1 VKTDSRKFLALRQ
14 KLVLGFV
21 LYNLILVFGV
31 PAVYY
36 GYFYPKESESL
47 EVLTKGIEKQ
57 ATARLPDLLDP
68 IDLERIERVL
78 PRIIVVRELKYVG
91 VFGPDKKLL
100 KEKFEDEKVIEDPL
114 EINNPVLK
122 DGRFIGSYKLIFT
135 QKYIKEEIRKR
146 VNRALVI
153 LLINAILSY
162 FLLMYFLRF
171 VITKQLEDLTNFINS
186 FDASSTKSPD
196 FLEMNKK
203 RVFKDEFDLISVE
216 MNKLVSK
223 VVHQNKQEQTRYNI
237 IESEVYKRTDALLQS
252 KQKADKA
259 VQEKVEF
266 IGSVSHE
273 IRNPINAI
281 LGFSD
286 LLSKELEGSDK
297 MELVRPIV
305 DSSAIL
311 LKLVNDLLDISK
323 VEVGKLKI
331 EMLPVKISDF
341 IKSLERVYRPKVE
354 GKGIAFNSIIDENFP
369 KFLKIDALRLSQVIA
384 NLLENSIK
392 FTKEGFIK
400 ISYNHS
406 HSKTSNRVN
415 LKIAVEDTGIGIPKE
430 DWPIIF
436 EKFRQPKAQSFQK
449 YQGSGLGLSICKK
462 ITQLMGGDINIVEK
476 TGPGSLFVID
486 LPEIILASSQ
496 DFKLEE
502 RKEDFVFEKSKVLVV
517 EDEKINQD
525 LIKWN
530 LKAFPIELIM
540 ANNGKEGI
548 NLALMHKPDLILMD
562 ILMPNMDGIEAI
574 ELIKVYEGLKNI
586 PIIVITAI
594 AGPELDNKIKNLV
607 NGILRKPVLQHD
619 LYIELAKFLPH
630 KLKKRELEKTKETD
644 GEDVISETT
653 RKKMEE
659 LFLPSLIDLDET
671 MAIEEGSKLAQNILT
686 FAKNNNLKSITQW
699 AETFQD
705 ALKKFDIR
713 KIKSLIAE
721 LKKKILT

>member
-1 VKTDSRKFLALRQ
+1 MKTDSRKFLALRQ
-14 KLVLGFV
+14 KLIFAFV
-21 LYNLILVFGV
+21 IYNILLVFGV
-31 PAVYY
+31 PAFFY
-36 GYFYPKESESL
+36 GISYQNEKASL
-47 EVLTKGIEKQ
+47 EILTTAVEKS
-57 ATARLPDLLDP
+57 ATLRLQTLLDP
-68 IDLERIERVL
+68 LDLAKLERVL
-78 PRIIVVRELKYVG
+78 PRLIIIPELKYIG

-100 KEKFEDEKVIEDPL
+100 AEKYEDEKIIENPL
-114 EINNPVLK
+114 EFVIPVYK
-122 DGRFIGSYKLIFT
+122 EGRYLGSFKVIYTEKFIKKEVRDRIQRILIVLFL
-135 QKYIKEEIRKR
+135 
-146 VNRALVI
+146 NALFSFF
-153 LLINAILSY
+153 LIIYL
-162 FLLMYFLRF
+162 LRF
-171 VITKQLEDLTNFINS
+171 TVTKQLEDLTNFINS

-196 FLEMNKK
+196 LLEMNRK
-203 RVFKDEFDLISVE
+203 RIFRDEFDVVAAE

-223 VVHQNKQEQTRYNI
+223 VVHQNKEEQKRYNV

-259 VQEKVEF
+259 AQEKVEF

-305 DSSAIL
+305 DSSTIL

-341 IKSLERVYRPKVE
+341 IKSLERVYRPKIE

-369 KFLKIDALRLSQVIA
+369 KLLKIDALRLSQVIA

-406 HSKTSNRVN
+406 HSKTPNRVN
-415 LKIAVEDTGIGIPKE
+415 LKIAVEDTGMGIPKE
-430 DWPIIF
+430 DWPLIF

-476 TGPGSLFVID
+476 SGPGSLFVID
-486 LPEIILASSQ
+486 LPEIILASAQ
-496 DFKLEE
+496 DFKIEE
-502 RKEDFVFEKSKVLVV
+502 HKEDFVFEKSKVLVV

-540 ANNGKEGI
+540 ANNGKEAI
-548 NLALMHKPDLILMD
+548 NLALMHKPNLILMD

-574 ELIKVYEGLKNI
+574 ELIKVYEGLKSI

-594 AGPELDNKIKNLV
+594 AGPEVDKKVKHLV
-607 NGILRKPVLQHD
+607 NGIIRKPVLQRD
-619 LYIELAKFLPH
+619 LYTELAKFLPH
-630 KLKKRELEKTKETD
+630 KLKKREIEKTKEVD
-644 GEDVISETT
+644 GEDVISESI

-659 LFLPSLIDLDET
+659 LFLPSLIDFDET
-671 MAIEEGSKLAQNILT
+671 MAIEEGNKLAQSILT
-686 FAKNNNLKSITQW
+686 FAKNNNSKSITLW
-699 AETFQD
+699 AETFQE
-705 ALKKFDIR
+705 ALKKFDI
-713 KIKSLIAE
+713 KKVKNLTSE
-721 LKKKILT
+721 LKKKILA

>member
-1 VKTDSRKFLALRQ
+1 MKNDSRKFLALRQ
-14 KLVLGFV
+14 KLVFGFV
-21 LYNLILVFGV
+21 IYNLFLVFGV

-36 GYFYPKESESL
+36 GYFYPKEGESL
-47 EVLTKGIEKQ
+47 ELLTKGIEKQ
-57 ATARLPDLLDP
+57 ATTRLQDLLDP
-68 IDLERIERVL
+68 LDLERIQRVL
-78 PRIIVVRELKYVG
+78 PRIIVVRELKYFG

-100 KEKFEDEKVIEDPL
+100 AEKFEDEKEIVDPL
-114 EINNPVLK
+114 IINNPVIK
-122 DGRFIGSYKLIFT
+122 DGKYLGSYKMTFT
-135 QKYIKEEIRKR
+135 QKYIREEIRKR

-153 LLINAILSY
+153 LLINAILS
-162 FLLMYFLRF
+162 FLLLMYFMRF
-171 VITKQLEDLTNFINS
+171 VVTKQLEDLSNFINS

-203 RVFKDEFDLISVE
+203 RIWRDEFDLISAE

-223 VVHQNKQEQTRYNI
+223 VVHQNKEEQKRYNV

-297 MELVRPIV
+297 LELVRPIV
-305 DSSAIL
+305 DSSSIL

-341 IKSLERVYRPKVE
+341 IKSLERVYRPKIE
-354 GKGIAFNSIIDENFP
+354 GKGIAFISIMDENFP
-369 KFLKIDALRLSQVIA
+369 KFLKIDALRLSQVVA

-406 HSKTSNRVN
+406 HSKTPNRIN
-415 LKIAVEDTGIGIPKE
+415 LKIAVEDTGMGIPKE
-430 DWPIIF
+430 DWPLIF

-476 TGPGSLFVID
+476 TGPGSLFIID
-486 LPEIILASSQ
+486 LPEIILASAQ
-496 DFKLEE
+496 DFKIEE
-502 RKEDFVFEKSKVLVV
+502 HKEDFVFEKAKILVV

-540 ANNGKEGI
+540 ANNGKEAI

-574 ELIKVYEGLKNI
+574 ELIKVYEGLKSI

-594 AGPELDNKIKNLV
+594 AGPEVDKKVKHLV
-607 NGILRKPVLQHD
+607 NGILRKPVLQRD
-619 LYIELAKFLPH
+619 LYTELAKFLPH
-630 KLKKRELEKTKETD
+630 KLKKRELEKTKEGG
-644 GEDVISETT
+644 GEDVISEAI

-659 LFLPSLIDLDET
+659 LFLPSLIDFDET
-671 MAIEEGSKLAQNILT
+671 MAIEEGEKLAQSILT
-686 FAKNNNLKSITQW
+686 FAKNNNSKSITQW
-699 AETFQD
+699 AEALQE
-705 ALKKFDIR
+705 ALKKFDI
-713 KIKSLIAE
+713 KKVKNLTSE
-721 LKKKILT
+721 LKKKILA